1 MAPSRQDAEKITLHY
16 QPCSP
21 GDEGAIEMSWMDIDS
36 NELLEPELLVADFL
50 KSAAT
55 ARPSVNQEDLAQYT
69 KWTEEF
75 GQDG

>member
-1 MAPSRQDAEKITLHY
+1 MAPSRLDPTKTTMHY

-21 GDEGAIEMSWMDIDS
+21 GAEGAIEKNWMDIDT
-36 NELLEPELLVADFL
+36 NELLEPDLLVGDFL

>member
-1 MAPSRQDAEKITLHY
+1 MAPSRLDPTQQTVHY

-21 GDEGAIEMSWMDIDS
+21 GVENSIEKNWNDIGT
-36 NELLEPELLVADFL
+36 NELLEPELKLADFL

-55 ARPSVNQEDLAQYT
+55 ARPSVNMDDLAQYT